1 MRPQMRSRFRQAKV
15 CTFCVE
21 PQLPIDYK
29 VVGLLQK
36 FLSDRGK
43 MLPRRRTGVCSKHQ
57 RMLATAIKQA
67 RFMGLLPYTK
77 R

>member
-1 MRPQMRSRFRQAKV
+1 MRPQMRGRFRQAKV

>member
-1 MRPQMRSRFRQAKV
+1 MRATFRRFRQSKV

-29 VVGLLQK
+29 VVALLQK
-36 FLSDRGK
+36 FISDRGK
-43 MLPRRRTGVCSKHQ
+43 LMPRRRTGVCAKHQ
-57 RMLATAIKQA
+57 RMLARAIKQA
-67 RFMGLLPYTK
+67 RYMALLPYTK

>member
-1 MRPQMRSRFRQAKV
+1 MRGRFRQAKV